1 MLNKLVLIQACT
13 YDLAELN
20 FEYGDAMQLVGG
32 NNVGKSSLIYA
43 LNFLFVIDR
52 RQMSFMGR
60 KTADKTTMEYYF
72 PQAEGSFLIFEISK
86 RGRRYCVVVWRD
98 GSGAAQYL
106 RLHHAY
112 ERGLF
117 FLTGEKGELLP
128 ETLSRLLKRWAVSG
142 IKVQL
147 LKNNQEVMKCVYHIG
162 RNNEAVVWLRNSGHG
177 QGAEAFSQL
186 YRYLIDTRLIDM
198 RALREILLLADY
210 RSNFKLSYGSSN
222 LADLEKLRLAS
233 GRVRLLSEHQVNFE
247 KFRKNY
253 NELFS
258 QETELENLA
267 LAFRQEATR
276 VRSELQVDRGRYQQE
291 LEELQ
296 QTLGKLRNE
305 QNEGQ
310 QALGSLLARQE
321 QTKTQLHNCEGQLAA
336 IRELPDDA
344 FLHKAQENLQVQL
357 DDLRLRLT
365 EAGRIKIG
373 AAQLEARIAQSQTQL
388 NNLRGQQ
395 ANMDN
400 WLLNQLAAKEEDR
413 RRLASILHR
422 DVARLDARALRKAI
436 NQTSPEV
443 SIFDGRFELPKDW
456 PLPELDSPEAL
467 ASEISQVAEQLESDE
482 RLLAT
487 VRNQEELN
495 NNLKSIQDRM
505 ENIQAQRRQIAKM
518 PELEKQRLN
527 LQAELAEFAVEQ
539 EKRQNDNQ
547 VLKEDIHRRENALDI
562 LKDKS
567 REREALESRILAWQ
581 RKLESFKI
589 STEGH
594 TFEPGT
600 SPQPELNRLFNHL
613 EERYHNHE
621 KLQQEVAHSFRLLKR
636 DLQSEIASELEFI
649 ESIEQEFDSLDSL
662 QAMVSSLISNIS
674 QRFATP
680 AADFL
685 HQYQLFRDFIN
696 QEFNRKL
703 ARVRIS
709 NIEALRVELVPNES
723 LHRDLDHIKSLDLS
737 AGGLFAKQDT
747 GGMKVLRQYIEQGR
761 EILFSDLF
769 TLQLKLT
776 INGKEK
782 MVDLAKQVESDGTD
796 RMLRLVIV
804 MQVISRL
811 AELSPENRVVM
822 FIDEIATIDGK
833 NRPQLVQFCREHH
846 FYPIFAAPE
855 MVEGFDRYV
864 LISQSEDKSVVIEE
878 NKHYIDV
885 ERA

>member
-1 MLNKLVLIQACT
+1 MLNKLVLIKACT

-60 KTADKTTMEYYF
+60 KPADKTTMEYYF
-72 PQAEGSFLIFEISK
+72 PEAEGSFLIFEISK
-86 RGRRYCVVVWRD
+86 RARRYCVVVWRD
-98 GSGAAQYL
+98 GSGAPQYL

-117 FLTGEKGELLP
+117 CQSGEAGELVP
-128 ETLSRLLKRWAVSG
+128 ETLSRLLKRWAISG
-142 IKVQL
+142 IKVQM
-147 LKNNQEVMKCVYHIG
+147 LKNKQEIMQSVYHTG
-162 RNNEAVVWLRNSGHG
+162 RNNDAVVWLRNSGHG
-177 QGAEAFSQL
+177 RGAEGFSQL

-198 RALREILLLADY
+198 RALREILLLADH
-210 RSNFKLSYGSSN
+210 RSDLKLSYGSSN
-222 LADLEKLRLAS
+222 LADLEKLRRAS
-233 GRVRLLSEHQVNFE
+233 GRVRLLREHKADFE
-247 KFRKNY
+247 QFRKNFH
-253 NELFS
+253 ELAA
-258 QETELENLA
+258 QEAELANLA
-267 LAFRQEATR
+267 LAFRHEATR
-276 VRSELQVDRGRYQQE
+276 IRSQLQVERGRYQKE

-296 QTLGKLRNE
+296 AALRTLKDE
-305 QNEGQ
+305 QDAGQ
-310 QALGSLLARQE
+310 QALGALQVRQD
-321 QTKTQLHNCEGQLAA
+321 TAKRQLGECEGQLAA
-336 IRELPDDA
+336 IRELPGEA
-344 FLHKAQENLQVQL
+344 FLHEAQDNLQGQL
-357 DDLRLRLT
+357 DDLRLRLA
-365 EAGRIKIG
+365 EAGRVKIG
-373 AAQLEARIAQSQTQL
+373 TAQLEGRIGRNEKQL
-388 NNLRGQQ
+388 ANLRKQQ

-400 WLLNQLAAKEEDR
+400 WLLHQLAAKEEDR
-413 RRLASILHR
+413 RRLAAILHK
-422 DVARLDARALRKAI
+422 DVARLDAQALRQAI
-436 NQTSPEV
+436 SQTSHEV
-443 SIFDGRFELPKDW
+443 PLFDGRFELPAGW

-467 ASEISQVAEQLESDE
+467 TAEINQAAEQLANDQ

-487 VRNQEELN
+487 VRNQEELGSK
-495 NNLKSIQDRM
+495 LKTTQGRI
-505 ENIQAQRRQIAKM
+505 EETQAQLRKIAQT
-518 PELEKQRLN
+518 PELEKQQQN
-527 LQAELAEFAVEQ
+527 LKAQLAELAGEY
-539 EKRQNDNQ
+539 EKRQSDSQ
-547 VLKEDIHRRENALDI
+547 VLKEDILRRENALDV
-562 LKDKS
+562 LKEKS
-567 REREALESRILAWQ
+567 REREAHESRILAWQ
-581 RKLESFKI
+581 RKLESFQI
-589 STEGH
+589 STEGQA
-594 TFEPGT
+594 FEPGKT
-600 SPQPELNRLFNHL
+600 PQLELNRLFNHL
-613 EERYHNHE
+613 EERYHHNE

-636 DLQSEIASELEFI
+636 ELQSEMASEQEFI
-649 ESIEQEFDSLDSL
+649 TSIEQEFDSLDNL
-662 QAMVSSLISNIS
+662 QAMVGSLISNIS
-674 QRFATP
+674 QRFAAP

-696 QEFNRKL
+696 QQFNRKL
-703 ARVRIS
+703 AQVRIS

-723 LHRDLDHIKSLDLS
+723 LHRDLERIKSLDLS
-737 AGGLFAKQDT
+737 AGGLFGKQDN
-747 GGMKVLRQYIEQGR
+747 GGMKVLRQYMEQGR

-782 MVDLAKQVESDGTD
+782 TVDLAKQVESDGTD

-864 LISQSEDKSVVIEE
+864 LISQGADQSVVIEE